1 MPYWALLVFLQ
12 VITLVSLLI
21 MEFTMVSA
29 SQTLRDITG
38 MGYQPAALK
47 DSALILID
55 IQNTYR
61 RGLMQLTN
69 IEPAILEAQ
78 KLLKLARELKIPVIH
93 IQHDAGVGSPYDITA
108 DIGAI
113 AVEVAPIDGEKVII
127 KNYPNAFV
135 ETTLDALLKGLGIK
149 NIVLAGFMTH
159 MCVNSTAHGA
169 FNLGYASTIVA
180 SATATRP
187 LLSTN
192 GKVLSAEEVHLGA
205 LASTRDLYAVV
216 LDDMNG
222 LSK

>member
-1 MPYWALLVFLQ
+1 
-12 VITLVSLLI
+12 
-21 MEFTMVSA
+21 MVTA

-38 MGYQPAALK
+38 MGYQPANLK

-61 RGLMQLTN
+61 HGLMQLTN
-69 IEPAILEAQ
+69 VEPAIIEAQ

-93 IQHDAGVGSPYDITA
+93 IQHDAGVGSPYDISA

-113 AVEVAPIDGEKVII
+113 ATEVAPIAGEKVIV

-135 ETTLDALLKGLGIK
+135 ETTLDAELKSLGIK

-192 GKVLSAEEVHLGA
+192 GKVLTAEEVHLGA
-205 LASTRDLYAVV
+205 LASSRDLYAVV
-216 LDDMNG
+216 VDDINV
-222 LSK
+222 LNK

>member
-1 MPYWALLVFLQ
+1 
-12 VITLVSLLI
+12 
-21 MEFTMVSA
+21 MVTA

-38 MGYQPAALK
+38 LGHHAAKLK

-69 IEPAILEAQ
+69 VEPAILEAQ
-78 KLLKLARELKIPVIH
+78 KLLKMARDLKIPVIH
-93 IQHDAGVGSPYDITA
+93 IQHDAGVGTPYDITS

-113 AVEVAPIDGEKVII
+113 ASEVAPINGEKVIV

-135 ETTLDALLKGLGIK
+135 QTPLDAELKSLGIK

-159 MCVNSTAHGA
+159 MCVNSTAHGG
-169 FNLGYASTIVA
+169 FNLGYAPTIVA

-187 LLSTN
+187 LMSAN
-192 GKVLSAEEVHLGA
+192 GKVLSAEEVHHGA
-205 LASTRDLYAVV
+205 LASTRDMYAVV
-216 LDDMNG
+216 VDDING
-222 LSK
+222 LN

>member
-1 MPYWALLVFLQ
+1 
-12 VITLVSLLI
+12 
-21 MEFTMVSA
+21 
-29 SQTLRDITG
+29 
-38 MGYQPAALK
+38 MGHNPPNLK

-61 RGLMQLTN
+61 KGVMQLTN
-69 IEPAILEAQ
+69 VEPAILEAQ
-78 KLLKLARELKIPVIH
+78 KLLNMARALKVPVIH
-93 IQHDAGVGSPYDITA
+93 IQHDAGVGSPYDVTA

-113 AVEVAPIDGEKVII
+113 AAEVAPIVGEKVIV

-135 ETTLDALLKGLGIK
+135 QTSLDAELKALDVQ

-169 FNLGYASTIVA
+169 FNLGYAATIVA

-187 LLSTN
+187 LMSTN

-216 LDDMNG
+216 VDDIDG
-222 LSK
+222 LKTT

>member
-1 MPYWALLVFLQ
+1 
-12 VITLVSLLI
+12 
-21 MEFTMVSA
+21 MVTA

-38 MGYQPAALK
+38 MGYHAASLK

-61 RGLMQLTN
+61 HGVMQLTN
-69 IEPAILEAQ
+69 VEPAILEAQ
-78 KLLKLARELKIPVIH
+78 KLLKMARDLKIPVIH
-93 IQHDAGVGSPYDITA
+93 IQHDAGAGSPYDVTA

-113 AVEVAPIDGEKVII
+113 ATEVAPIAGEKVIV

-135 ETTLDALLKGLGIK
+135 QTTLDAELKALGIQ

-159 MCVNSTAHGA
+159 MCVNSTAHGG
-169 FNLGYASTIVA
+169 FNLGYSPTIVA

-187 LLSTN
+187 LMSTH

-216 LDDMNG
+216 VDDIDG
-222 LSK
+222 LQAD

>member
-1 MPYWALLVFLQ
+1 
-12 VITLVSLLI
+12 
-21 MEFTMVSA
+21 MVSA

-38 MGYQPAALK
+38 MGYQPADLK
-47 DSALILID
+47 DSALVLID

-69 IEPAILEAQ
+69 VEPAIIEAQ
-78 KLLKLARELKIPVIH
+78 KLLKLARDLKIPVIH
-93 IQHDAGVGSPYDITA
+93 IQHDAGVGSPYDISA

-113 AVEVAPIDGEKVII
+113 ADEVAPVAGEKVIV

-135 ETTLDALLKGLGIK
+135 QTTLDAELKALGIN

-216 LDDMNG
+216 VDDISG
-222 LSK
+222 LNK

>member
-1 MPYWALLVFLQ
+1 
-12 VITLVSLLI
+12 
-21 MEFTMVSA
+21 MVTA

-38 MGYQPAALK
+38 MGHNPPNLK
-47 DSALILID
+47 ESALILID

-61 RGLMQLTN
+61 KGVMQLTN
-69 IEPAILEAQ
+69 VEPAILEAQ
-78 KLLKLARELKIPVIH
+78 KLLKMARALKVPVIH

-113 AVEVAPIDGEKVII
+113 AAEVAPIAGEKVIV

-135 ETTLDALLKGLGIK
+135 QTSLDAELKALGVQ

-169 FNLGYASTIVA
+169 FNLGYAPTIVA

-187 LLSTN
+187 LMSTN

-216 LDDMNG
+216 VDDIDG
-222 LSK
+222 LKMI

>member
-1 MPYWALLVFLQ
+1 
-12 VITLVSLLI
+12 
-21 MEFTMVSA
+21 MVAA
-29 SQTLRDITG
+29 SKTLRDITG
-38 MGYQPAALK
+38 MGYHPASLK

-69 IEPAILEAQ
+69 VEPAIVEAQ
-78 KLLKLARELKIPVIH
+78 KLLIIARELNIPVIH
-93 IQHDAGVGSPYDITA
+93 IQHDAGVGSPYDVSA

-113 AVEVAPIDGEKVII
+113 AAEVAPIAGEKVLV
-127 KNYPNAFV
+127 KNYPNSFV
-135 ETTLDALLKGLGIK
+135 QTELDAELKSLGIK

-169 FNLGYASTIVA
+169 FNLGYACTIVA

-187 LLSTN
+187 LLSIN

-205 LASTRDLYAVV
+205 LASSRDLYAVV
-216 LDDMNG
+216 VNDING
-222 LSK
+222 LTK

>member
-1 MPYWALLVFLQ
+1 
-12 VITLVSLLI
+12 
-21 MEFTMVSA
+21 MVAA
-29 SQTLRDITG
+29 SKTLRDITG
-38 MGYQPAALK
+38 MGYHPASLK

-69 IEPAILEAQ
+69 VEPAIVEAQ
-78 KLLKLARELKIPVIH
+78 KLLIIARELKIPVIH
-93 IQHDAGVGSPYDITA
+93 IQHDAGVGSPYDVSA

-113 AVEVAPIDGEKVII
+113 AAEVAPIAGEKVLV
-127 KNYPNAFV
+127 KNYPNSFV
-135 ETTLDALLKGLGIK
+135 QTELDAELKSLGIK

-169 FNLGYASTIVA
+169 FNLGYACTIVA
-180 SATATRP
+180 NATASRP
-187 LLSTN
+187 LLSIN

-216 LDDMNG
+216 VNDING
-222 LSK
+222 LTK

>member
-1 MPYWALLVFLQ
+1 
-12 VITLVSLLI
+12 
-21 MEFTMVSA
+21 MVTA

-38 MGYQPAALK
+38 MGYQSADLK

-61 RGLMQLTN
+61 HGLMQLTN
-69 IEPAILEAQ
+69 VEPAILEAQ
-78 KLLKLARELKIPVIH
+78 KLLKLARKLKIPIIH
-93 IQHDAGVGSPYDITA
+93 IQHDAGVGSPYDISA

-113 AVEVAPIDGEKVII
+113 ATEVAPIAGEKVIV

-135 ETTLDALLKGLGIK
+135 QTTLEAELKSLGIK

-169 FNLGYASTIVA
+169 FNLGYTSTIVA

-187 LLSTN
+187 LLSIN
-192 GKVLSAEEVHLGA
+192 GKVLTAEEVHLGA

-216 LDDMNG
+216 VDDING
-222 LSK
+222 LRK

>member
-1 MPYWALLVFLQ
+1 
-12 VITLVSLLI
+12 
-21 MEFTMVSA
+21 MEFTMVTA

-38 MGYQPAALK
+38 MGYQPANLK

-61 RGLMQLTN
+61 HGLMQLTN
-69 IEPAILEAQ
+69 VEPAIIEAQ
-78 KLLKLARELKIPVIH
+78 KLLKLARELKISVIH

-113 AVEVAPIDGEKVII
+113 AVEVAPIDGEKVIV

-135 ETTLDALLKGLGIK
+135 QTALDAELKALGIK

-192 GKVLSAEEVHLGA
+192 GRVLSAEEVHLGA
-205 LASTRDLYAVV
+205 LASSRDLYAVV
-216 LDDMNG
+216 VDDING

>member
-1 MPYWALLVFLQ
+1 MALLAFLQ
-12 VITLVSLLI
+12 VSNVNNVSFL
-21 MEFTMVSA
+21 MEFTMVTA

-38 MGYQPAALK
+38 MGYQPADLK

-61 RGLMQLTN
+61 RGLMQLN
-69 IEPAILEAQ
+69 NVEPAILEAQ

-93 IQHDAGVGSPYDITA
+93 IQHDAGVGSPYDIST

-113 AVEVAPIDGEKVII
+113 ATEVAPIAGEKVIV

-135 ETTLDALLKGLGIK
+135 ETTLDAELKTLDVK

-192 GKVLSAEEVHLGA
+192 GKVLSADEVHLGA

-216 LDDMNG
+216 VDDING
-222 LSK
+222 LRK

>member
-1 MPYWALLVFLQ
+1 
-12 VITLVSLLI
+12 
-21 MEFTMVSA
+21 MEFTMTTA

-38 MGYQPAALK
+38 MGYQPASLK

-69 IEPAILEAQ
+69 VEPAILEAQ
-78 KLLKLARELKIPVIH
+78 KLLNLARELKIPVIH
-93 IQHDAGVGSPYDITA
+93 IQHDAGVGSPYDVST
-108 DIGAI
+108 DIGEI
-113 AVEVAPIDGEKVII
+113 ATEVAPIAGEKVII
-127 KNYPNAFV
+127 KNYPNAFID
-135 ETTLDALLKGLGIK
+135 TTLDTELQALGVK
-149 NIVLAGFMTH
+149 NLVLAGFMTH

-187 LLSTN
+187 LLSVN

-216 LDDMNG
+216 VDNISG